1 VSAFLSGVA
10 RAVTHGEGSGW
21 LPGSMALVVVALVLV
36 LVLQR
41 ELTRET
47 VTPERDQR
55 VRATRALVV
64 PLLLCALLVLAA
76 RLLELIT

>member
-1 VSAFLSGVA
+1 MSAFLSGVA
-10 RAVTHGEGSGW
+10 RAVTHGERSSW
-21 LPGSMALVVVALVLV
+21 LPGSLALVVVALALV

-41 ELTRET
+41 ELSRET

-55 VRATRALVV
+55 IRAARALVV
-64 PLLLCALLVLAA
+64 PLLFCALLVLAA